1 MDMNDLL
8 EEREQQESERK
19 RSFAFRLNIFFF
31 TVFLLF
37 SVLIVRLAFMQF
49 VEGREL
55 SEQIGQTYTRTL
67 PVAPIRGNIY
77 DRKGS
82 AIAYST
88 STQSLYYRLES
99 NRSPEELVETAY
111 KLAEIFEKYGDG
123 KEPMTAEDIL
133 KNMDAGVDIHGNE
146 VNIFGYAFEPRRV
159 KSGLTNKEVA
169 YLMEHGDLFPGFE
182 VVEESI
188 RNYDEDRVAVQ
199 LIGYLRPYS
208 TAVGR
213 VEESGGSSYLSFY
226 TTPENREIYLDHES
240 VGYDGLEFMYQEQ
253 LRGQNGSKSYPV
265 DARGRIIGPV
275 TMEYPVKGND
285 LYLTLDKDVQIATQ
299 QAIIEHLEFLQ
310 SDEARRHTYYSMG
323 SEAISGYAVAME
335 VDTGNVVAMAS
346 IPDYDPKIWQGGRW
360 ISSKDYMENE
370 YLLKNGTIS
379 EALANF
385 RDYEERKRRPTSL
398 VPLGSTV
405 KPLTILV
412 GLNEGLISP
421 YAVYNTP
428 ATYYYGRDGRVRNAT
443 GVPAGRMDAT
453 RAIAVSSNTFMAE
466 LVGNALFMRE
476 FRNGDANRALE
487 IWDSY
492 MEAFG
497 LGVSTGSGLPN
508 EIRGVKDYMDI
519 ESMGS
524 VQAALVQA
532 SFGQGGRYTA
542 LQLAQ
547 YTTMLANRGKRLK
560 PQFVDRIT
568 TYDGKTVM
576 KMEPE
581 VLDEVDFPD
590 EYWDIVQRG
599 MEQVRMQGFEGF
611 PHKVAAKTGT
621 SEQDVAGKRLNN
633 AVFIAYAPAD
643 KPKLAVV
650 VIVPNGGFGA
660 YGAAPIARKIFD
672 AYDAKIGLVDE

>member
-1 MDMNDLL
+1 MNDMIGM
-8 EEREQQESERK
+8 EDREQKESGRK
-19 RSFAFRLNIFFF
+19 RSFAFRLNTFFF
-31 TVFLLF
+31 AVFLLF
-37 SVLIVRLAFMQF
+37 SFLIVRLAFMQF

-55 SEQIGQTYTRTL
+55 SEQLGQTYTREL

-77 DRKGS
+77 DRKGH

-88 STQSLYYRLES
+88 STQSLYYRLEA
-99 NRSPEELVETAY
+99 NRSGEELVETAY
-111 KLAEIFEKYGDG
+111 KLADIFARYGDG
-123 KEPMTAEDIL
+123 KEPMTAADIL
-133 KNMDAGVDIHGNE
+133 KNMDAGYDIHGNE
-146 VNIFGYAFEPRRV
+146 VSIFGYAFEPRRI

-182 VVEESI
+182 VTEESI

-213 VEESGGSSYLSFY
+213 VEESGGSSYLNFY
-226 TTPENREIYLDHES
+226 TTAENREIYLDHES
-240 VGYDGLEFMYQEQ
+240 VGFDGLEFMYQEQ

-275 TMEYPVKGND
+275 TMEYPIKGND
-285 LYLTLDKDVQIATQ
+285 LYLTLDKEVQMATQ
-299 QAIIEHLEFLQ
+299 QAIEEHLAFMQ
-310 SDEARRHTYYSMG
+310 SEEGRRHTFYSMG
-323 SEAISGYAVAME
+323 SEAISGFAVAME

-346 IPDYDPKIWQGGRW
+346 MPDYDPKIWQGGRW
-360 ISSKDYMENE
+360 ISNKDYTENE

-398 VPLGSTV
+398 VPLGSTM
-405 KPLTILV
+405 KPLTVLV
-412 GLNEGLISP
+412 GLNEGFISP
-421 YAVYNTP
+421 NTVYNTP
-428 ATYYYGRDGRVRNAT
+428 ATFRFGRDGRVRNAS

-466 LVGNALFMRE
+466 MIGNALFMRE
-476 FRNGDANRALE
+476 FRAGDANKALD
-487 IWDSY
+487 IWDEY
-492 MEAFG
+492 MTAFG
-497 LGVSTGSGLPN
+497 LGVSTESGLPN
-508 EIRGVKDYMDI
+508 EIRGVKDYYDLQ
-519 ESMGS
+519 SMGS
-524 VQAALVQA
+524 AQSSLVQA
-532 SFGQGGRYTA
+532 SFGQGARYTT

-547 YTTMLANRGKRLK
+547 YTVMLANRGKRLR

-568 TYDGKTVM
+568 TYDGQTVQ

-581 VLDEVDFPD
+581 VLNVVEMPD
-590 EYWDIVQRG
+590 EYWDVVQRG
-599 MEQVRMQGFEGF
+599 MEQVRMQGFDDF
-611 PHKVAAKTGT
+611 PHRVAAKTGT
-621 SEQDVAGKRLNN
+621 SEQDVAGERINN
-633 AVFIAYAPAD
+633 AVFLAYAPAD

-650 VIVPNGGFGA
+650 VIVPNGGYGA